1 VVSLEQASQQI
12 SENLTGFCRIRL
24 GTAISA
30 REEALPS
37 DPAGC
42 AGRRADTFQSDIH
55 VTEAYL
61 VRLRYSETV
70 EPKVALCVAAG
81 DEVRSE
87 VVESVGSEFRKMF
100 KTTESLDILFLSREQ
115 QKQIK
120 SVACPF
126 YQQRTYRI

>member
-1 VVSLEQASQQI
+1 MRKLPDKDGKQHSDGMESFRAPNIFFIGEQEGQA
-12 SENLTGFCRIRL
+12 ERALKARL
-24 GTAISA
+24 VA
-30 REEALPS
+30 R
-37 DPAGC
+37 
-42 AGRRADTFQSDIH
+42 FQSDIH
-55 VTEAYL
+55 VVEAYL
-61 VRLRYSETV
+61 VRLRYSETM

-100 KTTESLDILFLSREQ
+100 KTTESLDILFLSPEQ